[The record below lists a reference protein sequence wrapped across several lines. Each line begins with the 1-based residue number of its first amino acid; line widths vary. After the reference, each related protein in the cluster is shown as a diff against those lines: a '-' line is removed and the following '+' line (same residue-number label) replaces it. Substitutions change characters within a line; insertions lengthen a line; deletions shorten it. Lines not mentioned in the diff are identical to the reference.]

1 MVHLWLDV
9 VALEVVED
17 KTNSVHTDGP
27 QESKTELDAKF
38 LNSEIERLKSELE
51 NERRKNLDQSNRMK
65 YLQADI
71 VNLQRQSERKIEDAK
86 SEIKLIWIL
95 EMISILDD
103 LKRALKLA
111 SMNESHNLIDGLKMV
126 ISRME
131 NTLRSDRVETIKAEP
146 GSKFDPRFHEAV
158 SYKETTEDEG
168 KILSVIG
175 YGCLVGGKVV
185 KPALVE
191 VGRRKPAE
199 TSRSVKQNQ
208 IEQELKVES
217 SNETAQ

>member
-1 MVHLWLDV
+1 MVHLWLDG
-9 VALEVVED
+9 VALEEVED
-17 KTNSVHTDGP
+17 KTNSVQTDGL

-95 EMISILDD
+95 EMISILED

-111 SMNESHNLIDGLKMV
+111 SLNESPNLIDGLKMV

-131 NTLRSDRVETIKAEP
+131 NTLRSESVETIKAEP

-158 SYKETTEDEG
+158 SYKETTEGEG

-175 YGCLVGGKVV
+175 YGCMVGGKVI

-191 VGRRKPAE
+191 VGRRKSAE
-199 TSRSVKQNQ
+199 TPTVA
-208 IEQELKVES
+208 KVEKIEHKS
-217 SNETAQ
+217 KESNKDSGE